1 MWFFFLRMCAC
12 ICVCRCTC
20 VAVCMEVRAWHFCR
34 QCLSLNLELTDPAIL
49 AVQQALVGTSCLHL
63 PSPGLQACTTMPV
76 IKKKD
81 VFSFQ
86 FCDVSVCRYV
96 HQGIGDRTWGEHQKV
111 LDPHGV
117 GVTDVCQSD
126 VSAVIWAWAPW
137 KSNKDSSATA
147 HSPAPG
153 PGLVREAKGLSSEP
167 HDAWQAPSLVSH
179 LLSPDSLRRPYNLL
193 WRQWCHVSYVSI
205 FSLLAF
211 KKYMIN

>member
-96 HQGIGDRTWGEHQKV
+96 RQGIGVQDLRRAPE
-111 LDPHGV
+111 GV
-117 GVTDVCQSD
+117 GSTRSWSYRCLS
-126 VSAVIWAWAPW
+126 
-137 KSNKDSSATA
+137 
-147 HSPAPG
+147 
-153 PGLVREAKGLSSEP
+153 VRRECCDLGLSSLEE
-167 HDAWQAPSLVSH
+167 QQV
-179 LLSPDSLRRPYNLL
+179 LLSDCSLSSTRAWPCP
-193 WRQWCHVSYVSI
+193 WG
-205 FSLLAF
+205 
-211 KKYMIN
+211 